1 MYCMNNEFKNTGHQ
15 DDLHAENDFL
25 KMKLMLERGAQF
37 GSAEGINIPPEIE
50 NEFLKNIIEIEQ
62 QFDNGKSI
70 TVYDKIGKPEHYK
83 PADDIPDGEIE
94 NAYEILLEHLAVH
107 GIRLIACSP
116 NVSTK
121 ELYRFAL
128 EELFGYE
135 MDDMEIEGLVQT
147 FVYDDFHPDDI
158 YENTTAATH
167 ECMAY
172 ILGKEPMKW
181 MCHFK
186 NQGIQLNRH
195 KDLSKEEFIII
206 VNLYKQAYDDIEIK
220 EMKESGCIVDGTRSW
235 VTGTYKV
242 IARTGKDSCEL
253 SGEWEVGFEKIE
265 ALGYWYINNVQVQGL
280 NL

>member
-1 MYCMNNEFKNTGHQ
+1 M
-15 DDLHAENDFL
+15 
-25 KMKLMLERGAQF
+25 
-37 GSAEGINIPPEIE
+37 
-50 NEFLKNIIEIEQ
+50 
-62 QFDNGKSI
+62 
-70 TVYDKIGKPEHYK
+70 YDKIGKPEHYK

>member
-1 MYCMNNEFKNTGHQ
+1 MYCMNNDFKNTSHQ

-70 TVYDKIGKPEHYK
+70 SVYDKIGKPEHYK

-94 NAYEILLEHLAVH
+94 NAYEILSEHLAVH
-107 GIRLIACSP
+107 GIRLIVCSP
-116 NVSTK
+116 NVSIK

-128 EELFGYE
+128 EELFGFE
-135 MDDMEIEGLVQT
+135 MDDMETEGWVQT

-195 KDLSKEEFIII
+195 KDLSKDEFTII
-206 VNLYKQAYDDIEIK
+206 VNLYKQAYDEIEVK
-220 EMKESGCIVDGTRSW
+220 EMKESGCIVDGTVSRVSGSYR
-235 VTGTYKV
+235 VV
-242 IARTGKDSCEL
+242 ARTGKDSCEL
-253 SGEWEVGFEKIE
+253 SGEWEVGFEKME
-265 ALGYWYINNVQVQGL
+265 ELGYWYINNVQVEGL